1 MAQHGCAEAADRDG
15 RLWAVRRLLL
25 VSAEA
30 VLQVS
35 AEAVLQVSA
44 EAVLQVSA
52 EAVLLVS
59 AEAARAERF
68 IPPTTPSTVLARA
81 H

>member
-15 RLWAVRRLLL
+15 RLWAVRLWLL

-35 AEAVLQVSA
+35 AEAVL
-44 EAVLQVSA
+44 LVSA